1 MNDIEEQLLKINAE
15 KTTLQC
21 ELSAGKAYG
30 DWKIAK
36 CYECSLMNLEAPYDI
51 TELHEKR
58 QKARDRIN
66 ELEALEAELNTQKQD
81 KTH

>member
-1 MNDIEEQLLKINAE
+1 MNDIEKELLKINAE

-21 ELSAGKAYG
+21 NLSVGKDYG
-30 DWKIAK
+30 DWKIIK
-36 CYECSLMNLEAPYDI
+36 CYEAALLGLEMPYDV

-66 ELEALEAELNTQKQD
+66 ELEQQEIELNTQKQD